1 MKCRNALKLICLC
14 AIMYFVTACGGP
26 SSFVKVIDP
35 TNAKWHNIELRDRL
49 KYEDAWKLTVD
60 TIAQKFDI
68 EVVSQDSAYLRTAWD
83 RKWTGKYTDFYA
95 VRATIKFSPDRKYL
109 QIKSEATYKDTAGED
124 ERLTQTLKNDLM
136 GKVGRVT
143 Q

>member
-1 MKCRNALKLICLC
+1 MRYRNLLNLFFLFA
-14 AIMYFVTACGGP
+14 VTSLMAACGGP
-26 SSFVKVIDP
+26 SSFIRVTDP
-35 TNAKWHNIELRDRL
+35 SSTKWHNIELRENL

-68 EVVSQDSAYLRTAWD
+68 EVVSQDSAYLRTSWD
-83 RKWTGKYTDFYA
+83 RKWTGKVTEFYA

-109 QIKSEATYKDTAGED
+109 QIKSEATYKDEAGED

>member
-1 MKCRNALKLICLC
+1 MHVRVLLIGLLACVL
-14 AIMYFVTACGGP
+14 FGCGGP
-26 SSFVKVIDP
+26 NSFVKMRD
-35 TNAKWHNIELRDRL
+35 TSNSNWQNIEMRDNL
-49 KYEDAWKLTVD
+49 KYEDAWKQMVD
-60 TIAQKFDI
+60 TVAQKFDI

-83 RKWTGKYTDFYA
+83 HKWTGNYTDNYA

-109 QIKSEATYKDTAGED
+109 QIKSEATYKDLVGED

-136 GKVGRVT
+136 GKIGRVT

>member
-1 MKCRNALKLICLC
+1 MTLVKMFLTCTTIILL
-14 AIMYFVTACGGP
+14 TACGGP
-26 SSFVKVIDP
+26 SSFIRVTDP
-35 TNAKWHNIELRDRL
+35 SNTKWHNIELRDNL

-83 RKWTGKYTDFYA
+83 RKWTGKVTEFYA

-109 QIKSEATYKDTAGED
+109 QIKSDATYKDEAGED